1 MQSDTLAWRYRV
13 ISLFLLPF
21 WLLHASWLALRY
33 RSLDYLTQRLGFSQT
48 KGDEPIWI
56 HASSVGEVALVKP
69 LIESLNKQHSLHLTT
84 FTITGYLHAKAQ
96 ITGVRISVLP
106 IDFWPIS
113 RHFMRASSRQ
123 LGLIAET
130 ELWPETLY
138 QAKKAGVK
146 LLQINARLSKKT
158 VDAPALLLPVLKQ
171 TLGYFDLHLTRSDSD
186 NASFLQMGVAAEKL
200 VVAGNLKFAAS
211 SEQLEYPCLIESP
224 YLLFASTHQPEE
236 LLFAEL
242 RKEFPHNPLWVLAPR
257 HPKRAHEIL
266 RTLKPLH
273 LNIAQRSIGQPIND
287 RTDLYLADTLG
298 ELKALMAHAILV
310 VMGGS
315 FNNIG
320 GHNLLEPAALG
331 KAVITGPSDS
341 NICND
346 IEYLQSHQAIR
357 QVSDIDELKLS
368 LEQLLAQPEQI
379 EQMAQAAQNA
389 VREQASILTR
399 YLDLIHQAHD
409 SPVATTAKPAD

>member
-13 ISLFLLPF
+13 ISLILLPF

-33 RSLDYLTQRLGFSQT
+33 RSLDYLTQRLGFSQPNR
-48 KGDEPIWI
+48 DEDIWI

-69 LIESLNKQHSLHLTT
+69 LIESLYKHYPLHLTT
-84 FTITGYLHAKAQ
+84 FTITGYLHARAQ
-96 ITGVRISVLP
+96 IPGISISVLP

-113 RHFMRASSRQ
+113 RHFMRASRPK

-138 QAKKAGVK
+138 QAKRAGVK

-171 TLGYFDLHLTRSDSD
+171 TLGYFDLVLTRSDSD
-186 NASFLQMGVAAEKL
+186 KANFLQMGVAADKL
-200 VVAGNLKFAAS
+200 LVAGNLKFAAS
-211 SEQLEYPCLIESP
+211 SEQQEYPCLIERP

-236 LLFAEL
+236 LCFAEL
-242 RKEFPHNPLWVLAPR
+242 RKEFPQQPLWVLAPR
-257 HPKRAHEIL
+257 HPKRADEIL
-266 RTLKPLH
+266 RSLKPLH
-273 LNIAQRSIGQPIND
+273 LNIAQRSTGQPID
-287 RTDLYLADTLG
+287 DTTDIYLADTLG
-298 ELKALMAHAILV
+298 ELKALMAHAHLV

-315 FNNIG
+315 FNNTG

-346 IEYLQSHQAIR
+346 IEYLQSHQAIL
-357 QVSDIDELKLS
+357 QVSDIDQLKLS
-368 LEQLLAQPEQI
+368 LEQLLARPEQI
-379 EQMAQAAQNA
+379 EQMAQAAQHA
-389 VREQASILTR
+389 VQEQASILTR
-399 YLDLIHQAHD
+399 YLDLIHQAHG
-409 SPVATTAKPAD
+409 SPVAGTANSAD